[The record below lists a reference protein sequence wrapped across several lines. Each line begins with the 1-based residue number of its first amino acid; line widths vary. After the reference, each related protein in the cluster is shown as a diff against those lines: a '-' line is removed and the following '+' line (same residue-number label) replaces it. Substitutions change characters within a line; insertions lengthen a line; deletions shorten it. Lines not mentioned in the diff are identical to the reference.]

1 MFALNQNAGDLGFAW
16 RMQGKRSMDQLD
28 NLHQYKLSI
37 GGKLDEDK
45 RAHIEGN
52 LDLYAD
58 ADQFRIHHAKG
69 RFRGIISATIFTSVF
84 FNISNGGRNGKKAMG
99 ANPLLA
105 SLIFGGSLVTF
116 YTLWSRYAGFT
127 NQKYNEFQYARVHK
141 MLRNIQVKQ

>member
-1 MFALNQNAGDLGFAW
+1 MFSINQNAGDLGFAW
-16 RMQGKRSMDQLD
+16 RMQGRRSMDQLD
-28 NLHQYKLSI
+28 NLHQYKLNI
-37 GGKLDEDK
+37 AGKLGGEKSKVIED
-45 RAHIEGN
+45 N

-58 ADQFRIHHAKG
+58 ADQFRIYHAKG
-69 RFRGIISATIFTSVF
+69 RFRGVISAAIFTSAF
-84 FNISNGGRNGKKAMG
+84 FTISNGGRNGQRAMG

-105 SLIFGGSLVTF
+105 SVLFGGSLVTF